1 MLIVHYL
8 PCVFNEIIIC
18 CVFIII
24 IIFFLFF
31 KVIRGIRKCRPGLV
45 ETAHQYEACHLILE
59 GVLSG
64 PPAGGKGGKRKKEDG
79 RKWNPFRKK
88 SLVGL
93 KKTIVIS
100 LRVCY
105 LTF

>member
-1 MLIVHYL
+1 MLFMLLY
-8 PCVFNEIIIC
+8 
-18 CVFIII
+18 
-24 IIFFLFF
+24 FF

-93 KKTIVIS
+93 KK
-100 LRVCY
+100 
-105 LTF
+105 